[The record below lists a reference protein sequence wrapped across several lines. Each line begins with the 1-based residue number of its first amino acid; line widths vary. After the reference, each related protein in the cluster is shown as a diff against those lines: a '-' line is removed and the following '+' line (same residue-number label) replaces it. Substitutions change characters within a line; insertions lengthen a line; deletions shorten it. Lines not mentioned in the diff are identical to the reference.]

1 MTIPAAHLWIDG
13 APRSSSTGQTFDVIS
28 SGTQAVVS
36 RAARASS
43 KDAVAAIE
51 AASAAQTAWEATA
64 PSIKRA
70 IFIKAAELIQSP
82 KYAQRVVETV
92 QAEISAT
99 ADWAAFEI
107 KAVVSYLL
115 KAAVVATSLRGE
127 VMPSEY
133 GSGGTVIAERRP
145 WGTVF
150 GISPFNAPVT
160 LAGRSVAV
168 PIACGNTVVLK
179 SSEVSPR
186 CAEIVVEVLYEVCR
200 AVRVLKLGYNQCHRR
215 LACQKTC

>member
-1 MTIPAAHLWIDG
+1 
-13 APRSSSTGQTFDVIS
+13 
-28 SGTQAVVS
+28 
-36 RAARASS
+36 
-43 KDAVAAIE
+43 
-51 AASAAQTAWEATA
+51 
-64 PSIKRA
+64 
-70 IFIKAAELIQSP
+70 
-82 KYAQRVVETV
+82 
-92 QAEISAT
+92 
-99 ADWAAFEI
+99 
-107 KAVVSYLL
+107 
-115 KAAVVATSLRGE
+115 
-127 VMPSEY
+127 MPSEY